1 MEMTGEYRIPAAR
14 ETVWDALNDP
24 EVLKACIAGCQSLER
39 TEDGGFEAT
48 VKAKVGPVSATFKG
62 AVRLENVNPPESYTI
77 VGEGKGGAAGFAK
90 GGADVKLVEDGAET
104 VLTYVVNAQ
113 VGGKLAQI
121 GARLVDSTAKK
132 YATDFFDKFVVIAQE
147 RDSGGTAD
155 PAAGAAVPTE
165 EPAAAQPE
173 AEHQPE
179 AEQPPRPIPAQPA
192 PQQPAPQTEAPQSE
206 SPQKETPQQK
216 AESVD
221 RDAIKADAKRAA
233 VDAVH
238 KQTAKRWGLTPMQW
252 IMIVVLIMLGLSLV
266 FGGEGP
272 MMGVGN

>member
-14 ETVWDALNDP
+14 ETVWEALNDP
-24 EVLKACIAGCQSLER
+24 EVLKACIAGCQSLDR
-39 TEDGGFEAT
+39 TDEGGFEAT

-62 AVRLENVNPPESYTI
+62 AVRLENVNAPESYTI

-90 GGADVKLVEDGAET
+90 GGADVKLVEDGSDT
-104 VLTYVVNAQ
+104 ILTYIVNAQ

-132 YATDFFDKFVVIAQE
+132 YATDFFDKFVVIAKE
-147 RDSGGTAD
+147 RDSGATDATVTPSDAAPEEPTQAAASGTA
-155 PAAGAAVPTE
+155 E
-165 EPAAAQPE
+165 M
-173 AEHQPE
+173 HQPE
-179 AEQPPRPIPAQPA
+179 EEQPPRPA
-192 PQQPAPQTEAPQSE
+192 PQKP
-206 SPQKETPQQK
+206 ET
-216 AESVD
+216 VD

-252 IMIVVLIMLGLSLV
+252 IMILVLIMLGLSLV
-266 FGGEGP
+266 FGNDAQMPGTGK
-272 MMGVGN
+272 